1 MGGAIRPTRGI
12 TAAEWM
18 KYFLHG
24 SDLLREDTRP
34 AIGHPRAGHKPH
46 AMIICRIEEGKLTEM
61 TTLNSKR
68 ETYTVSS
75 DIDRFEDHIASSD
88 RGSNEMSLA
97 VFGHCYMTRVM
108 LRCVWTL
115 VEP

>member
-1 MGGAIRPTRGI
+1 MGRVIRPTRSN
-12 TAAEWM
+12 TAAEWI
-18 KYFLHG
+18 KYFLHD
-24 SDLLREDTRP
+24 SDLLREDTRL

-46 AMIICRIEEGKLTEM
+46 AMIICRIEETKVERNDDI
-61 TTLNSKR
+61 NSKR

-75 DIDRFEDHIASSD
+75 DIDCFQDHIAGID
-88 RGSNEMSLA
+88 RGSNEMPLA